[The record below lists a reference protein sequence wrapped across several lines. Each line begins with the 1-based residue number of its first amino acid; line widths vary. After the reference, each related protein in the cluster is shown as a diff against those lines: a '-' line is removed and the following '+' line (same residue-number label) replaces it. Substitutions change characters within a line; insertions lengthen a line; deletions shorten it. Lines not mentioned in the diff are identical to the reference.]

1 MLSSLPVSS
10 HNCHFHS
17 CNHKQLYEIPLVL
30 SSILQYYCNVTFGV
44 SAPMLLLTVI
54 ELIWV
59 EMLGD
64 IMDNAI
70 NILIFVITAI
80 SFLFCFRKDGRWDL
94 RAGKKSLRFFT
105 ILSNLFCAV
114 SALLWV
120 LSSSY
125 WAWLLKYVGTV
136 AVTVTLL
143 TVIFFLGPNMGYKP
157 LFSGKDLYLHLCG
170 PLLAIVSFCFM
181 ECQFALS
188 FSLSLLGILPVI
200 IYGFVYLVEVVILKN
215 WEDFYGYNKDG
226 KWKINMAA
234 MFAGGFA
241 VCMLIR
247 ILYSIWR

>member
-1 MLSSLPVSS
+1 
-10 HNCHFHS
+10 
-17 CNHKQLYEIPLVL
+17 
-30 SSILQYYCNVTFGV
+30 
-44 SAPMLLLTVI
+44 MLLLTVI

-157 LFSGKDLYLHLCG
+157 LFSGKELYLHLCG

-226 KWKINMAA
+226 KWKISMAA

-241 VCMLIR
+241 ACMLIR

>member
-1 MLSSLPVSS
+1 
-10 HNCHFHS
+10 
-17 CNHKQLYEIPLVL
+17 
-30 SSILQYYCNVTFGV
+30 
-44 SAPMLLLTVI
+44 MLLLTVI

-59 EMLGD
+59 EMPGD

-188 FSLSLLGILPVI
+188 FSLSLLGIIPVI

-226 KWKINMAA
+226 KWKISMAA

-247 ILYSIWR
+247 ILYSILR

>member
-1 MLSSLPVSS
+1 
-10 HNCHFHS
+10 
-17 CNHKQLYEIPLVL
+17 
-30 SSILQYYCNVTFGV
+30 
-44 SAPMLLLTVI
+44 MLLLTVM

-59 EMLGD
+59 EMPGD

-125 WAWLLKYVGTV
+125 WAWLLKYVGTA

-188 FSLSLLGILPVI
+188 FSLSLLGIIPVI

-226 KWKINMAA
+226 KWKISMAA

-247 ILYSIWR
+247 ILYSILR

>member
-1 MLSSLPVSS
+1 
-10 HNCHFHS
+10 
-17 CNHKQLYEIPLVL
+17 
-30 SSILQYYCNVTFGV
+30 
-44 SAPMLLLTVI
+44 MLLLTVI

-59 EMLGD
+59 EMPGD

-226 KWKINMAA
+226 KWKISMAA

-241 VCMLIR
+241 ACMLIR

>member
-1 MLSSLPVSS
+1 
-10 HNCHFHS
+10 
-17 CNHKQLYEIPLVL
+17 
-30 SSILQYYCNVTFGV
+30 
-44 SAPMLLLTVI
+44 MLLLTVI

-136 AVTVTLL
+136 AVTITLL

-200 IYGFVYLVEVVILKN
+200 TYGFVYLVEVVILKN

-226 KWKINMAA
+226 KWKISMAA

-247 ILYSIWR
+247 ILYSI

>member
-1 MLSSLPVSS
+1 
-10 HNCHFHS
+10 
-17 CNHKQLYEIPLVL
+17 
-30 SSILQYYCNVTFGV
+30 
-44 SAPMLLLTVI
+44 MLLLTII

-226 KWKINMAA
+226 KWKISMAA

-247 ILYSIWR
+247 ILYSI

>member
-1 MLSSLPVSS
+1 
-10 HNCHFHS
+10 
-17 CNHKQLYEIPLVL
+17 
-30 SSILQYYCNVTFGV
+30 
-44 SAPMLLLTVI
+44 MLLLTVI

-143 TVIFFLGPNMGYKP
+143 TVIFFLGPNMGYRP

-215 WEDFYGYNKDG
+215 WEDFYGFNKDG
-226 KWKINMAA
+226 KWKISMAA

-247 ILYSIWR
+247 ILYSI

>member
-1 MLSSLPVSS
+1 
-10 HNCHFHS
+10 
-17 CNHKQLYEIPLVL
+17 
-30 SSILQYYCNVTFGV
+30 
-44 SAPMLLLTVI
+44 MLLLTVI

-200 IYGFVYLVEVVILKN
+200 TYGFVYLVEVVILKN

-226 KWKINMAA
+226 KWKISMAA

-241 VCMLIR
+241 ACMLIR
-247 ILYSIWR
+247 ILYSI

>member
-1 MLSSLPVSS
+1 
-10 HNCHFHS
+10 
-17 CNHKQLYEIPLVL
+17 
-30 SSILQYYCNVTFGV
+30 
-44 SAPMLLLTVI
+44 MLLLTVI

-188 FSLSLLGILPVI
+188 FSLSLIGILPVI

>member
-1 MLSSLPVSS
+1 
-10 HNCHFHS
+10 
-17 CNHKQLYEIPLVL
+17 
-30 SSILQYYCNVTFGV
+30 
-44 SAPMLLLTVI
+44 MLLLTVI

-226 KWKINMAA
+226 KWKKSMAA

-247 ILYSIWR
+247 ILYSI

>member
-1 MLSSLPVSS
+1 
-10 HNCHFHS
+10 
-17 CNHKQLYEIPLVL
+17 
-30 SSILQYYCNVTFGV
+30 
-44 SAPMLLLTVI
+44 MLLLTVI

-125 WAWLLKYVGTV
+125 WAWLLKYVGTA

-226 KWKINMAA
+226 KWKISMAA

-241 VCMLIR
+241 ACMLIR
-247 ILYSIWR
+247 ILYSI

>member
-1 MLSSLPVSS
+1 
-10 HNCHFHS
+10 
-17 CNHKQLYEIPLVL
+17 
-30 SSILQYYCNVTFGV
+30 
-44 SAPMLLLTVI
+44 MLLLTVI

-157 LFSGKDLYLHLCG
+157 LFSGKELYLHLCG

-226 KWKINMAA
+226 KWKISMAA

>member
-10 HNCHFHS
+10 HNCYFHS

-59 EMLGD
+59 EMLGG
-64 IMDNAI
+64 IMDNVI

-226 KWKINMAA
+226 KWKKSMAA

-247 ILYSIWR
+247 ILYSI

>member
-10 HNCHFHS
+10 HNCYFHS

-226 KWKINMAA
+226 KWKISMAA

-247 ILYSIWR
+247 ILYSI

>member
-1 MLSSLPVSS
+1 MLLSLPVSS
-10 HNCHFHS
+10 HNCYFHS

-59 EMLGD
+59 EMHGD

-226 KWKINMAA
+226 KWKISMAA

-247 ILYSIWR
+247 ILYSI

>member
-1 MLSSLPVSS
+1 
-10 HNCHFHS
+10 
-17 CNHKQLYEIPLVL
+17 
-30 SSILQYYCNVTFGV
+30 
-44 SAPMLLLTVI
+44 MLLLTVI

-226 KWKINMAA
+226 KWKKSMAA

>member
-1 MLSSLPVSS
+1 
-10 HNCHFHS
+10 
-17 CNHKQLYEIPLVL
+17 
-30 SSILQYYCNVTFGV
+30 
-44 SAPMLLLTVI
+44 MLLLTVM

-125 WAWLLKYVGTV
+125 WAWLFKYVGTV

-226 KWKINMAA
+226 KWKKSMAA

-247 ILYSIWR
+247 ILYSI

>member
-1 MLSSLPVSS
+1 
-10 HNCHFHS
+10 
-17 CNHKQLYEIPLVL
+17 
-30 SSILQYYCNVTFGV
+30 
-44 SAPMLLLTVI
+44 MLLLTVI

-59 EMLGD
+59 EMHGD

-226 KWKINMAA
+226 KWKISMAA

-247 ILYSIWR
+247 ILYSI

>member
-1 MLSSLPVSS
+1 
-10 HNCHFHS
+10 
-17 CNHKQLYEIPLVL
+17 
-30 SSILQYYCNVTFGV
+30 
-44 SAPMLLLTVI
+44 MLLLTVI

-59 EMLGD
+59 EMPGD

-226 KWKINMAA
+226 KWKISMAA

>member
-1 MLSSLPVSS
+1 
-10 HNCHFHS
+10 
-17 CNHKQLYEIPLVL
+17 
-30 SSILQYYCNVTFGV
+30 
-44 SAPMLLLTVI
+44 MLLLTVM

-59 EMLGD
+59 EMPGD

-125 WAWLLKYVGTV
+125 WAWLLKYVGTA

-226 KWKINMAA
+226 KWKISMAA

-247 ILYSIWR
+247 ILYSILR

>member
-1 MLSSLPVSS
+1 
-10 HNCHFHS
+10 
-17 CNHKQLYEIPLVL
+17 
-30 SSILQYYCNVTFGV
+30 
-44 SAPMLLLTVI
+44 MLLLTVI

-59 EMLGD
+59 EMPGD

-125 WAWLLKYVGTV
+125 GAWLLKYVGTV

-226 KWKINMAA
+226 KWKISMAA

-247 ILYSIWR
+247 ILYSI

>member
-1 MLSSLPVSS
+1 
-10 HNCHFHS
+10 
-17 CNHKQLYEIPLVL
+17 
-30 SSILQYYCNVTFGV
+30 
-44 SAPMLLLTVI
+44 MLLLTVI

-125 WAWLLKYVGTV
+125 WAWLFKYVGTV

-226 KWKINMAA
+226 KWKISMAA

-241 VCMLIR
+241 ACMLIR